1 MKLPMQTFTGVSGNS
16 RFTFYETWFNKTIA
30 IIEEAWW
37 EDAWSIKSSVSIPKD
52 FFLLLR
58 AKCVSGTNPSNSNLT
73 DTVETPFTT
82 TIVYDCFQLPYGV
95 RQLLFDI
102 DCRNIPIS
110 ENQLGCMTD
119 LESLEWYWDIKS
131 TPESLHEDS
140 CSLSPNIADTNP
152 DQIACDSPIKSE
164 TSPVKECPPA
174 SKKYRVEKF
183 KRTALKIAK
192 LDLADVWQTFLMWC
206 FF

>member
-1 MKLPMQTFTGVSGNS
+1 MKLPMQIFTGVSGKS

-37 EDAWSIKSSVSIPKD
+37 EDVWSIKSSVSIPKD
-52 FFLLLR
+52 LFILLR
-58 AKCVSGTNPSNSNLT
+58 VECVSGTNPNSLNLT

-82 TIVYDCFQLPYGV
+82 TIVYDRFELPYGV

-102 DCRNIPIS
+102 DCRNIPVS

-119 LESLEWYWDIKS
+119 LEYLGSYWDIRG
-131 TPESLHEDS
+131 TPESPQDPS
-140 CSLSPNIADTNP
+140 CSLSPNVADTNQE
-152 DQIACDSPIKSE
+152 QIACDSPIKSE

-174 SKKYRVEKF
+174 PKKNRVEKF
-183 KRTALKIAK
+183 KRTALEIAK
-192 LDLADVWQTFLMWC
+192 LDLADV
-206 FF
+206 

>member
-1 MKLPMQTFTGVSGNS
+1 MKLPMQTFTAVSGNS

-37 EDAWSIKSSVSIPKD
+37 EDVWSIKSSVSIPKD
-52 FFLLLR
+52 LFILLR
-58 AKCVSGTNPSNSNLT
+58 AQCVSGGTNPNIFNLT

-82 TIVYDCFQLPYGV
+82 TKVYDRFELPYGV

-102 DCRNIPIS
+102 DCRNIPVS

-119 LESLEWYWDIKS
+119 LENLESYWDIRG
-131 TPESLHEDS
+131 TPQSPQEAS
-140 CSLSPNIADTNP
+140 CSLSPKIADTNQE
-152 DQIACDSPIKSE
+152 QIACDSPIKSK

-174 SKKYRVEKF
+174 PKKNRVEKF
-183 KRTALKIAK
+183 KREALEIAK
-192 LDLADVWQTFLMWC
+192 LDLEDV
-206 FF
+206 